1 MKFGNSPPEMIE
13 KTGTDYKC
21 NFKILTTDISSSLVH
36 NLILAC
42 VKKQH
47 MSVRMTHFFHMKF
60 CNTVIVFDMT
70 HYIAPPFV
78 DVHK

>member
-36 NLILAC
+36 NLISAC
-42 VKKQH
+42 IE
-47 MSVRMTHFFHMKF
+47 SS
-60 CNTVIVFDMT
+60 I
-70 HYIAPPFV
+70 
-78 DVHK
+78 